1 MSISIDKPLPQVVK
15 FEVVWRISAILHIR
29 ITYANADLKSGSS
42 ITKNHGYV
50 TTFNPHVILYWKQRE
65 SCLKNSDAR
74 SVIHENGN
82 WKAK

>member
-1 MSISIDKPLPQVVK
+1 MSTSTDKPSLQVVQ
-15 FEVVWRISAILHIR
+15 FEVVWLISVILD
-29 ITYANADLKSGSS
+29 ITTAYANADLNSGSS

-50 TTFNPHVILYWKQRE
+50 TTFNLHVILYWKQRV
-65 SCLKNSDAR
+65 SCLKDSDAR